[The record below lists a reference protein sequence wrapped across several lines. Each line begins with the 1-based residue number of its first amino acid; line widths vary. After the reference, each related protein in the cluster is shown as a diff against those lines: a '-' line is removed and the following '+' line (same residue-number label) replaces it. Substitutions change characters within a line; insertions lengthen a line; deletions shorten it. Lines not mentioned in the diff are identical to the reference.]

1 MTRKLSL
8 WTAAIRHRAELL
20 ANAVRR
26 GGRGWTHGHL
36 SADEQ
41 VMRSRYF
48 GLLVHVDR
56 ADR

>member
-36 SADEQ
+36 SAD
-41 VMRSRYF
+41 RYF